1 MAGHPEAAT
10 RFVADDERL
19 HWHDQAVWWVR
30 QKRDTASAA
39 VTDWEELRAAAA
51 AIKRHVLS
59 RLADYLEELERNAT
73 ALGAKVHW
81 AADAAE
87 HNQIVHGLLADRG
100 VTRLVKSK
108 SMLTEECKLNPYL
121 ESRGI
126 E

>member
-81 AADAAE
+81 AADA
-87 HNQIVHGLLADRG
+87 VGGLNELMGLRVRQKLGLA
-100 VTRLVKSK
+100 KI
-108 SMLTEECKLNPYL
+108 
-121 ESRGI
+121 SRRCFAG
-126 E
+126 